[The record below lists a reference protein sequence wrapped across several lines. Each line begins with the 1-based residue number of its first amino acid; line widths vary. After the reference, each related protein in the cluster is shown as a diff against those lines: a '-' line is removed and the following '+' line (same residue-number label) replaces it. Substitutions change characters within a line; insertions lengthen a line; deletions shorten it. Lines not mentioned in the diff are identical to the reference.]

1 MGTGLA
7 DIKSLLNGNRL
18 LAGNIAGVLLI
29 KGLGLFLSLI
39 SMPLYIRFFDNQIVL
54 GVWFTVLSVINW
66 IISFDLG
73 IGNGLRNNLTIA
85 IARNDRL
92 KMRQIISSGYF
103 ILGLVSSLL
112 LVIMWLS
119 SGYIDWN
126 SFFNVSASIVPAVS
140 IRKVV
145 TVTLSGLIISF
156 FLRLVTSVNAAI
168 QLPVINNIISF
179 FTSLLLVVWLL
190 LAKPSSDPVE
200 NMMRISWAYCIIV
213 NVPLL
218 LTMAITFCLPVLR
231 GCFPSIRYISRDAA
245 RGVMYVGVV
254 FFILQ
259 LLFMVISVTNE
270 WFVSRFFSPDDVV
283 EYQIYNRLFQALT
296 NIFMLVLLPIVAAV
310 TKAYAEG
317 KINWIKKMRSLLYC
331 LAGVAFVI
339 QILLA
344 VFLQPIVNFWLV
356 DKAITVNYSVAAVF
370 VFASIVGMW
379 VSVQSAI
386 VTGLNRLNLQLVF
399 FLLAVPF
406 KILLIVIGSRNGA
419 SWVIVVLAT
428 GLCLLPYGIVQPFA
442 IEKLLKR
449 HPESK

>member
-1 MGTGLA
+1 
-7 DIKSLLNGNRL
+7 
-18 LAGNIAGVLLI
+18 
-29 KGLGLFLSLI
+29 
-39 SMPLYIRFFDNQIVL
+39 
-54 GVWFTVLSVINW
+54 
-66 IISFDLG
+66 
-73 IGNGLRNNLTIA
+73 
-85 IARNDRL
+85 
-92 KMRQIISSGYF
+92 
-103 ILGLVSSLL
+103 
-112 LVIMWLS
+112 
-119 SGYIDWN
+119 
-126 SFFNVSASIVPAVS
+126 
-140 IRKVV
+140 
-145 TVTLSGLIISF
+145 
-156 FLRLVTSVNAAI
+156 
-168 QLPVINNIISF
+168 
-179 FTSLLLVVWLL
+179 
-190 LAKPSSDPVE
+190 
-200 NMMRISWAYCIIV
+200 
-213 NVPLL
+213 
-218 LTMAITFCLPVLR
+218 
-231 GCFPSIRYISRDAA
+231 
-245 RGVMYVGVV
+245 
-254 FFILQ
+254 
-259 LLFMVISVTNE
+259 
-270 WFVSRFFSPDDVV
+270 
-283 EYQIYNRLFQALT
+283 
-296 NIFMLVLLPIVAAV
+296 MLVLLPIVAAV

-442 IEKLLKR
+442 IEKLLS